1 MAKTEYKED
10 WKQHNFEECAVN
22 RDCSIPE
29 EFMSDIFDDEQREI
43 IAEYLADYRTEVIKI
58 ILDFITNINANGKSR
73 KNKEALYVRIASRAV
88 ILDSLLNHRD
98 FKVLELK
105 SFYGISTHQY
115 YDEINRLT
123 EELESKNKNIKNLL
137 KRK

>member
-1 MAKTEYKED
+1 MSKTEYKED
-10 WKQHNFEECAVN
+10 WGKHNFEEDLIKRECPVP
-22 RDCSIPE
+22 D
-29 EFMSDIFDDEQREI
+29 EFMNDIFDDEQREI

-58 ILDFITNINANGKSR
+58 ILDFITNITANGRSK
-73 KNKEALYVRIASRAV
+73 KNKDALYVRIASRAV

-105 SFYGISTHQY
+105 SLYGISTHQY

-123 EELESKNKNIKNLL
+123 EELESQNKNIKSLL
-137 KRK
+137 QRK